1 MILSPE
7 EIQGRQNSAYSPSRA
22 LFLVASV
29 GAIAFGNA
37 FLLVAGVVWTFT
49 LSDMFEMTDRAFFA
63 VAVAV
68 YGICSI
74 YSFFLWRRG
83 FRRDEWISYLMLL
96 VAFGFHATAMLKRG
110 FSLSSCPVTNLY
122 EAISFT
128 LWSITGTYLVLGWW
142 RRFRFLGAFAS
153 PVLFCVGVFALF
165 PELDLPGDEPNFLKG
180 WSSLHASLIMLAYGA
195 FGLASVAGVMY
206 LTQERD
212 LKQHKARA
220 VMSLLPPM
228 GRLEATIGR
237 LILVGFALLTVG
249 LVLGGRTLKARELGY
264 SLWDTKILWSGL
276 VWAIYL
282 VLLVMRWRF
291 AQRGRRMAWGVVA
304 SFLFV
309 LLTFWGTNLM
319 SGIHHPQPEVKPDAK
334 VQQRSVPGDRLDLVR
349 FEAASGSGGEWVGF
363 SVRGWPGEAGLV

>member
-1 MILSPE
+1 
-7 EIQGRQNSAYSPSRA
+7 
-22 LFLVASV
+22 
-29 GAIAFGNA
+29 
-37 FLLVAGVVWTFT
+37 
-49 LSDMFEMTDRAFFA
+49 MTDRAFFA

-83 FRRDEWISYLMLL
+83 FRRDEWISYSMLL

-110 FSLSSCPVTNLY
+110 FTLSSCPVTNLY
-122 EAISFT
+122 EAIAFT
-128 LWSITGTYLVLGWW
+128 LWSITGTYLVLGLW
-142 RRFRFLGAFAS
+142 RRFRFVGAFAS

-165 PELDLPGDEPNFLKG
+165 PELDLQGDEPDFLKG

-237 LILVGFALLTVG
+237 LILVGFGLLTVG
-249 LVLGGRTLKARELGY
+249 LVLGGRTLKAREVGY
-264 SLWDTKILWSGL
+264 SLWDTKILWSAL

-304 SFLFV
+304 SFVFV

-319 SGIHHPQPEVKPDAK
+319 SGIHHPQPEEKPGAA
-334 VQQRSVPGDRLDLVR
+334 VRQGAVLSEGVDLVGR
-349 FEAASGSGGEWVGF
+349 QSGAGPGGDCTASAVHA
-363 SVRGWPGEAGLV
+363 WPREAGLV